1 VRRKEANLTKTTFAE
16 LGVSSA
22 VCAAL
27 ARNGI
32 HAPFEIQELMIP
44 EALTG
49 ADLLVRAPTGSGK
62 TYAFGLPMIERVSA
76 MPAARGPRAL
86 VLAPTREL
94 AVQITG
100 ELTDPA
106 QAAGLRIATCYGGV
120 PIPQQAQRAARA
132 DILVATPG
140 RLNDLIERRLVTIAG
155 VQILVL
161 DEADRM
167 LDMGFRPQVDR
178 IVAHLSTERQTLL
191 LSATLEGEVADL
203 AGRLTR
209 QAMRLRLGSEPVVV
223 GVEHR
228 FAVTQGEAR
237 MAMLVDELTAEP
249 GLVLVFTRTKRGADR
264 LATNLGRHGMDAVA
278 MHGDLSQSQRERA
291 LGRVRK
297 GQCRVLVATDVAA
310 RGIDIDDVALV
321 VNFDPP
327 NDQSDYTH
335 RVGRTARAGRSGN
348 ALTLVAPADA
358 PKVSRIAVSLGLD
371 AEWAATGVPVGQ
383 ATVVYASKRRAGQ
396 FSARPTQHAPAAPRH
411 RTSDRGR
418 IKRGS
423 RQA

>member
-1 VRRKEANLTKTTFAE
+1 MRRKEANLTKTTFAE

-167 LDMGFRPQVDR
+167 LDMGFLPQVDR
-178 IVAHLSTERQTLL
+178 IVAHALHRASD
-191 LSATLEGEVADL
+191 VA
-203 AGRLTR
+203 
-209 QAMRLRLGSEPVVV
+209 VV
-223 GVEHR
+223 GD
-228 FAVTQGEAR
+228 AR
-237 MAMLVDELTAEP
+237 
-249 GLVLVFTRTKRGADR
+249 GRGRRSGGTSD
-264 LATNLGRHGMDAVA
+264 
-278 MHGDLSQSQRERA
+278 
-291 LGRVRK
+291 
-297 GQCRVLVATDVAA
+297 AA
-310 RGIDIDDVALV
+310 RD
-321 VNFDPP
+321 
-327 NDQSDYTH
+327 
-335 RVGRTARAGRSGN
+335 RAC
-348 ALTLVAPADA
+348 A
-358 PKVSRIAVSLGLD
+358 
-371 AEWAATGVPVGQ
+371 
-383 ATVVYASKRRAGQ
+383 
-396 FSARPTQHAPAAPRH
+396 SAR
-411 RTSDRGR
+411 
-418 IKRGS
+418 S
-423 RQA
+423 RSSSASSTASR

>member
-1 VRRKEANLTKTTFAE
+1 LTKTTFAE

-27 ARNGI
+27 AQNGI
-32 HAPFEIQELMIP
+32 HEPFEIQELMIP
-44 EALTG
+44 EAIAG
-49 ADLLVRAPTGSGK
+49 VDLLVRAPTGSGK
-62 TYAFGLPMIERVSA
+62 TYAFGLPTIERVSRMA
-76 MPAARGPRAL
+76 QERGPRAL

-106 QAAGLRIATCYGGV
+106 HAAGLRIATCYGGV
-120 PIPQQAQRAARA
+120 PIPSQAQRAARA

-140 RLNDLIERRLVTIAG
+140 RLNDLIERRLVTIAN
-155 VQILVL
+155 VRILVL

-167 LDMGFRPQVDR
+167 LDMGFAPQVDR
-178 IVAHLSTERQTLL
+178 IVVHVPTERQTLL

-203 AGRLTR
+203 ARRLTHDPV
-209 QAMRLRLGSEPVVV
+209 QMRLGSEPVVV

-237 MAMLVDELTAEP
+237 MAILVDELTSEP

-291 LGRVRK
+291 LGRIRK

-310 RGIDIDDVALV
+310 RGIDLDGVALV

-335 RVGRTARAGRSGN
+335 RVGRTARAGRTGN

-358 PKVSRIAVSLGLD
+358 PKISRMAVSLGLD
-371 AEWAATGVPVGQ
+371 VEWAATGVPVGK
-383 ATVVYASKRRAGQ
+383 AEVVYASKRRGGHFAARTS
-396 FSARPTQHAPAAPRH
+396 SAAPPVPRH

-418 IKRGS
+418 VKRGS
-423 RQA
+423 RKG

>member
-1 VRRKEANLTKTTFAE
+1 LTKTTFAE

-32 HAPFEIQELMIP
+32 NEPFEIQELMIR
-44 EALTG
+44 EAIAG

-62 TYAFGLPMIERVSA
+62 TFAFGLPIIERVRT
-76 MPAARGPRAL
+76 MEPARGPRAL

-100 ELTDPA
+100 ELADPA
-106 QAAGLRIATCYGGV
+106 HAAGLRIASCYGGV
-120 PIPQQAQRAARA
+120 PIPRQAQRAARA
-132 DILVATPG
+132 DIVVATPG
-140 RLNDLIERRLVTIAG
+140 RLNDLIERRMLTIAN
-155 VQILVL
+155 VQIFVL

-167 LDMGFRPQVDR
+167 LDMGFTPQVDR
-178 IVAHLSTERQTLL
+178 IVAQIPSDRQTLL
-191 LSATLEGEVADL
+191 LSATLEGEVAQL
-203 AGRLTR
+203 AKRLTR
-209 QAMRLRLGSEPVVV
+209 DAVQMRLGTEQVVV

-237 MAMLVDELTAEP
+237 MAMLVDELTTEP

-291 LGRVRK
+291 LGRIRK

-310 RGIDIDDVALV
+310 RGIDLEDVALV
-321 VNFDPP
+321 VNYDPP

-335 RVGRTARAGRSGN
+335 RVGRTARAGRTGN

-358 PKVSRIAVSLGLD
+358 PKISRIAVSLGLD

-383 ATVVYASKRRAGQ
+383 AKVVYASKRRGGH
-396 FSARPTQHAPAAPRH
+396 FSSRATVANTSAPPRA

-418 IKRGS
+418 IKRGT
-423 RQA
+423 RQG

>member
-1 VRRKEANLTKTTFAE
+1 LTKTTFAE

-32 HAPFEIQELMIP
+32 NEPFEIQELMIR
-44 EALTG
+44 EAIAGT
-49 ADLLVRAPTGSGK
+49 DLLVRAPTGSGK
-62 TYAFGLPMIERVSA
+62 TFAFGLPTIERVRT
-76 MPAARGPRAL
+76 MEPARGPRAL

-100 ELTDPA
+100 ELADPA
-106 QAAGLRIATCYGGV
+106 HAAGLRIASCYGGV
-120 PIPQQAQRAARA
+120 PIPRQAQRAARA
-132 DILVATPG
+132 DIVVATPG
-140 RLNDLIERRLVTIAG
+140 RLNDLIERRMLTIAN
-155 VQILVL
+155 VQIFVL

-167 LDMGFRPQVDR
+167 LDMGFTPQVDR
-178 IVAHLSTERQTLL
+178 IVAQIPSDRQTLL
-191 LSATLEGEVADL
+191 LSATLEGEVAQL
-203 AGRLTR
+203 AKRLTR
-209 QAMRLRLGSEPVVV
+209 DAVQMRLGTEQVVV

-237 MAMLVDELTAEP
+237 MAMLVDELTTEP

-291 LGRVRK
+291 LGRIRK

-310 RGIDIDDVALV
+310 RGIDLEDVALV
-321 VNFDPP
+321 VNYDPP

-335 RVGRTARAGRSGN
+335 RVGRTARAGRTGN

-358 PKVSRIAVSLGLD
+358 PKISRIAVSLGLD

-383 ATVVYASKRRAGQ
+383 AKVVYASKRRGGH
-396 FSARPTQHAPAAPRH
+396 FSSRATVANTSAPPRA

-418 IKRGS
+418 IKRGT
-423 RQA
+423 RQG

>member
-1 VRRKEANLTKTTFAE
+1 MTKTTFAE

-32 HAPFEIQELMIP
+32 MAPFEIQELMIR
-44 EALTG
+44 EAIAG
-49 ADLLVRAPTGSGK
+49 VDLLVRAPTGSGK
-62 TYAFGLPMIERVSA
+62 TFAFGLPMIERVRALPSG
-76 MPAARGPRAL
+76 RTPRAL

-94 AVQITG
+94 ALQITK
-100 ELTDPA
+100 ELSDPA
-106 QAAGLRIATCYGGV
+106 RAAGLKIASCYGGV
-120 PIPQQAQRAARA
+120 PIPKQAQQAARA
-132 DILVATPG
+132 DIVVATPG
-140 RLNDLIERRLVTIAG
+140 RLNDLIERRLVTMSA
-155 VQILVL
+155 VEILVL

-167 LDMGFRPQVDR
+167 LDMGFAPQVDR
-178 IVAHLSTERQTLL
+178 IVAKLGDDRQTLL

-203 AGRLTR
+203 ARRLTR
-209 QAMRLRLGSEPVVV
+209 EPIQLRLGTEPLVT
-223 GVEHR
+223 GVAHR

-237 MAMLVDELTAEP
+237 MAMLVDELTTEQ

-291 LGRVRK
+291 LGRIRK

-310 RGIDIDDVALV
+310 RGIDLEDVALV

-335 RVGRTARAGRSGN
+335 RVGRTARAGRTGH
-348 ALTLVAPADA
+348 ALTLVPPADA
-358 PKVSRIAVSLGLD
+358 PKISRMAVSLGLD
-371 AEWAATGVPVGQ
+371 AEWAATGVPVG
-383 ATVVYASKRRAGQ
+383 AAKVVYSSKRRGGAFTPRPAGTAT
-396 FSARPTQHAPAAPRH
+396 SHH
-411 RTSDRGR
+411 RTSPRGR

-423 RQA
+423 RSA